1 MRHLLDRF
9 LRFWDADR
17 SLSALLLTLIL
28 AILVVPA
35 ADVWAPRV
43 ARPLSAAV
51 VTMILLSGIGTTA
64 RRKIG
69 LTLAVGVGVGPLVAW
84 LFFHAVEGAIDA
96 VEAGLNG
103 VFMMFLAILVLRSVF
118 REGPITWH
126 RIQGAIAAFLLVGF
140 AFAMVYRMVLMAD
153 AAAFAQ
159 PGAPGARVTVAELS
173 YFSFVS
179 LATLGYGDIVPVN
192 PLARSLAILEALLGL
207 MYPAVLIAR
216 LVSLQLAAELERRPH
231 R

>member
-1 MRHLLDRF
+1 MHPLLDRF

-17 SLSALLLTLIL
+17 SLSALLLTLLL

-35 ADVWAPRV
+35 TDVWAPSL
-43 ARPLSAAV
+43 ARPVSATV

-69 LTLAVGVGVGPLVAW
+69 LTLAVGVGLGPLVAW

-103 VFMMFLAILVLRSVF
+103 VFMVFLAVLVLRSVF

-140 AFAMVYRMVLMAD
+140 AFSMAYRMVLMAD
-153 AAAFAQ
+153 GGAFTQ
-159 PGAPGARVTVAELS
+159 SGAPDGHVSVTDLS
-173 YFSFVS
+173 YFSFVT

-192 PLARSLAILEALLGL
+192 PLARSLAILESLLGL

-216 LVSLQLAAELERRPH
+216 LVSLQLAAELERKPRH
-231 R
+231 